1 MSKKVRYHAIPS
13 ITQSTRPKTP
23 ATNAPTTPNA
33 CCPCPEAALEVDAGL
48 LVAPVVEDAGEVVVL
63 VEEGEVV
70 VRVVVGTVVKGVV
83 VTVVSVAVLS
93 VVVVTSLVALV
104 ASLVADAKEASVRR
118 DCKGI
123 VSTYL
128 HRIGRLGEPGPVQP
142 RLQCSSQ

>member
-1 MSKKVRYHAIPS
+1 
-13 ITQSTRPKTP
+13 
-23 ATNAPTTPNA
+23 
-33 CCPCPEAALEVDAGL
+33 LEVDAGL

-70 VRVVVGTVVKGVV
+70 VRVVEGTVVKGVV
-83 VTVVSVAVLS
+83 VTVVSVAALS
-93 VVVVTSLVALV
+93 VAVVTSPVASLVV
-104 ASLVADAKEASVRR
+104 SLVADAKEASVRR
-118 DCKGI
+118 DWKGI